1 MKRTEKNKDL
11 DQPLATWAET
21 GLAGRENEVKLL
33 KEGRRVRILLSNSF
47 ETQEI
52 RVKAEEASVLKSYLT
67 MQIGISVED
76 FHMKEKK
83 CKDIERFNYVEK
95 KIDA

>member
-33 KEGRRVRILLSNSF
+33 KEGRLIRIMLSNSF

-52 RVKAEEASVLKSYLT
+52 REKAEEGSVLKSYVT
-67 MQIGISVED
+67 MQIGITIED
-76 FHMKEKK
+76 FHMKGKK